1 MYPWKRLISAPAV
14 SFVCIVLSI
23 LFITNNAL
31 ALVYGEDERVEI
43 HMVLDLPAYGV
54 FGQEFILQS
63 SMAIGWSDPYEG
75 PGGFDVIDNEIS
87 SIMARDMAGQVYIV
101 CEGYMSSGITAWEPE
116 PFFPCESFFDVY
128 IEIELPELAPGEIL
142 HNEIPLHVSSFV
154 TQWPP
159 YWETYEMDAAVPL
172 PLHNSL
178 GDPVGQI
185 TFWTQEHMPYY
196 PPEAHINIPTEKYSD
211 VLVPAEEMSPF
222 VEVDAN
228 FITNVPHDVL
238 SARFGWRFAGTM
250 DPFTE
255 FGFDTDGSAPRLSTI
270 EETGN
275 GGGWSALF
283 DLSPLPV
290 EGAEIEFEVEF
301 DVGWPW
307 HSTWRD
313 TILGYGDP
321 FPGTPYFWEF
331 PEDSLG
337 YFRPDSTYGIPVLFY
352 DDWIAWMELRVLP
365 LLPAHHRTLTPIDQL
380 GLGTDKDSVSCG
392 PTAAASCL
400 KYWADNGYPE
410 IEHPKGDTSKPK
422 QTPEQIARELQ
433 GLMGTDST
441 GTTAGGMMDG
451 IEDYLDNHGLDD
463 WEVDGW
469 YVDDAEDLAEM
480 FEEFEADSEDVIILL
495 QDTTASGDTIGH
507 AVTMGSKSTSSYEVI
522 TDEAYIGCIRHNVD
536 FMDPWGGGSTADNDY
551 PVDYDENG
559 QPTTSGYDLGGTSGG
574 AKIFGYIKVSPPEGG
589 GGGGSALMLP
599 AESDAWIVIDSGP
612 PTMPPPGMPDTL
624 WWNTAG
630 FEGGV
635 YLLEIK
641 SEDTWGNIFRSI
653 RLCGIPEY
661 TVDTGENETPGAR
674 TMLHGSY
681 PNPFNPTTTIRF
693 SLANR
698 GKVTVAVYDI
708 AGRLVRKLLVDEIK
722 DAGDHKVVWDG
733 KNEAGS
739 RVASGVYFCMMR
751 TEGEMS
757 GAKLILL
764 R

>member
-1 MYPWKRLISAPAV
+1 MHPWKRPTLVCRTLLI
-14 SFVCIVLSI
+14 CMTLTLVLSTI
-23 LFITNNAL
+23 DAR
-31 ALVYGEDERVEI
+31 ALVYGEDERVEVN
-43 HMVLDLPAYGV
+43 MVLNLPPYG
-54 FGQEFILQS
+54 ILDMEVALDG
-63 SMAIGWSDPYEG
+63 SMILEWSDPYPG
-75 PGGFDVIDNEIS
+75 PDGDLIDNEFS
-87 SIMARDMAGQVYIV
+87 SILL
-101 CEGYMSSGITAWEPE
+101 SSSADRLFIFCDACLSGGITEWWPE
-116 PFFPCESFFDVY
+116 PDFPAESFFDVMF
-128 IEIELPELAPGEIL
+128 ELELPEHVPGEIF
-142 HNEIPLHVSSFV
+142 HTEIPLHVSSFV

-172 PLHNSL
+172 PIFNSF
-178 GDPVGQI
+178 GDPVGEI
-185 TFWTQEHMPYY
+185 TFWSQTHMPYY
-196 PPEAHINIPTEKYSD
+196 PPTAHINAPTDQYSD
-211 VLVPAEEMSPF
+211 LLVPIENEIPF
-222 VEVDAN
+222 VELNAN
-228 FITNVPHDVL
+228 LITNVPHEVL
-238 SARFGWRFAGTM
+238 SARFGWRLAGSL
-250 DPFTE
+250 DPFVE
-255 FGFDTDGSAPRLSTI
+255 FGFDTDGSAPRFSTTD
-270 EETGN
+270 EMGN
-275 GGGWSALF
+275 GDGWNAVF
-283 DLSPLPV
+283 DLNNLPA
-290 EGAEIEFEVEF
+290 EGAEVEFEVDF

-307 HSTWRD
+307 YSTWRD
-313 TILGYGDP
+313 TVIGYGDP
-321 FPGTPYFWEF
+321 TFPLPDFWDW
-331 PEDSLG
+331 PTDSIG
-337 YFRPDSTYGIPVLFY
+337 FFRKDSIYGIPVLFY
-352 DDWIAWMELRVLP
+352 DDWIAFRELRVLP
-365 LLPAHHRTLTPIDQL
+365 LVPDHHRTLVPIDQL

-410 IEHPKGDTSKPK
+410 IEHPNGDTSKPK

-451 IEDYLDNHGLDD
+451 IEDYLDNHGLDG

-559 QPTTSGYDLGGTSGG
+559 QPTTSGYDLGGESGG
-574 AKIFGYIKVSPPEGG
+574 AKIFGYIKVSPPDDGG

-599 AESDAWIVIDSGP
+599 AESDRWVQVDTGP
-612 PTMPPPGMPDTL
+612 GGPPGMPDTL
-624 WWNTAG
+624 YWNTAG

-635 YLLEIK
+635 YLMEVRV
-641 SEDTWGNIFRSI
+641 EDATGRLRRAI
-653 RLCGIPEY
+653 RLCGVPEY

-674 TMLHGSY
+674 TMILGSY

-693 SLANR
+693 SLAKR
-698 GKVTVAVYDI
+698 TKVTVAVYDI
-708 AGRLVRKLLVDEIK
+708 AGRLVKRLLVDEMK
-722 DAGDHKVVWDG
+722 EAGDHKAVWDG

-751 TEGEMS
+751 TAEGTS
-757 GAKLILL
+757 GSKLILL